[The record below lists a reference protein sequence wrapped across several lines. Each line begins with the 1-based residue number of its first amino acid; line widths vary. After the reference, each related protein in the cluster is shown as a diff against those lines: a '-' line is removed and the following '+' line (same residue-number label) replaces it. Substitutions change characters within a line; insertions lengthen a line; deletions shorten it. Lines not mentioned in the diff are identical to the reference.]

1 MNWAAAPAAA
11 SMAATPSPARS
22 PKSPKSGPF
31 SPKSSLAS
39 PPSSAYGAPRVRQTQ
54 KFAAERLVEAL
65 RRTTAIVPE
74 ASHGGDKGGKALSVD
89 EVLGLGASAV
99 FGLSEEVQQLGRE
112 ISRLQLE
119 LSGAYRASALA
130 AADDK
135 EDARR
140 AIEAYRVEAEN
151 ALRKAAAR
159 ERELETAVVAAHEQ
173 LAEAHVERRAV
184 QSGLDRAMAGGKLLE
199 QHVVVVRDAARGV
212 VAALPP
218 SAAEEAAESE
228 RLALVASGELVPEAD
243 TSDAPTLL
251 KAALERAS
259 RCTEQTRA
267 SVAEAALLRTELEAE
282 RASLR
287 TLRQE
292 HEDLLS
298 THHNEL
304 AEKVNLARKLA
315 EALEARE
322 SAEEAARR
330 FQSLLL
336 AQRGDSGGAITSP
349 ARAAVLSSRG
359 GSRGVSRGA
368 SPPTVPSERS
378 LVMTGPGS
386 PALPSGNASPAMQ
399 PRVSLLA
406 PMMAPWSSQ
415 AFAQLSTPLMTPLT
429 QATPLS
435 PTSAA
440 AEAAVD
446 GLEAAVREATALTAM
461 LAKPTGL

>member
-1 MNWAAAPAAA
+1 MHWAAAPAAA

-173 LAEAHVERRAV
+173 LEVPHPDSIHGE
-184 QSGLDRAMAGGKLLE
+184 SCSYIGIS
-199 QHVVVVRDAARGV
+199 QH
-212 VAALPP
+212 
-218 SAAEEAAESE
+218 
-228 RLALVASGELVPEAD
+228 
-243 TSDAPTLL
+243 
-251 KAALERAS
+251 
-259 RCTEQTRA
+259 
-267 SVAEAALLRTELEAE
+267 
-282 RASLR
+282 
-287 TLRQE
+287 
-292 HEDLLS
+292 
-298 THHNEL
+298 
-304 AEKVNLARKLA
+304 
-315 EALEARE
+315 
-322 SAEEAARR
+322 
-330 FQSLLL
+330 
-336 AQRGDSGGAITSP
+336 
-349 ARAAVLSSRG
+349 
-359 GSRGVSRGA
+359 
-368 SPPTVPSERS
+368 
-378 LVMTGPGS
+378 
-386 PALPSGNASPAMQ
+386 
-399 PRVSLLA
+399 
-406 PMMAPWSSQ
+406 
-415 AFAQLSTPLMTPLT
+415 LM
-429 QATPLS
+429 
-435 PTSAA
+435 
-440 AEAAVD
+440 
-446 GLEAAVREATALTAM
+446 
-461 LAKPTGL
+461 